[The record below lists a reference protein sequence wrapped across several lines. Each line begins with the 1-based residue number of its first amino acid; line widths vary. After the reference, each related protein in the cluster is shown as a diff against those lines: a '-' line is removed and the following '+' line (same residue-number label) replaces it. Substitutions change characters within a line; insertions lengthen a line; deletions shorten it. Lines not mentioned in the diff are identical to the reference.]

1 MKNICKYCT
10 LKYLIEKN
18 QDKLNT
24 LIEKRNFNL
33 QDKEIIKL
41 SKYLDKLIVK
51 FDLLNRNIKL
61 IEEVEVS

>member
-1 MKNICKYCT
+1 MKNICKYFT

-18 QDKLNT
+18 Q
-24 LIEKRNFNL
+24 
-33 QDKEIIKL
+33 
-41 SKYLDKLIVK
+41 DKLIVK